1 MSNDSKTIVS
11 GGADYNIKVWNLE
24 TGELIRTLTGH
35 RYWVRSVSI
44 SNDSKTIV
52 SGSDDYDYNNIK
64 VWNLETGELI
74 RTLTGHP
81 YNVYSVSISNDSKTI
96 VSGGDDYNIKVWDI
110 DFDSLMER
118 NCDWVRDYLQHNAPE
133 KDKGVCEG
141 VGSF

>member
-1 MSNDSKTIVS
+1 MVS
-11 GGADYNIKVWNLE
+11 GSADKTIKVWNLE

-35 RYWVRSVSI
+35 RYWWVRSVSI

-52 SGSDDYDYNNIK
+52 SGSDDNTIK
-64 VWNLETGELI
+64 VWN
-74 RTLTGHP
+74 
-81 YNVYSVSISNDSKTI
+81 
-96 VSGGDDYNIKVWDI
+96 I

-133 KDKGVCEG
+133 KDKGLCEG